1 VPNKSWEVTRRVYN
15 VFVLSSPSGDTV
27 EGDPTRA
34 DETDERAAAGPGK
47 GNLARPI
54 CRTINASADKKRMS
68 QV

>member
-1 VPNKSWEVTRRVYN
+1 MAVVRRVCN
-15 VFVLSSPSGDTV
+15 VFVLSSPSGDAV

-34 DETDERAAAGPGK
+34 DETDERAAAGPRK

-54 CRTINASADKKRMS
+54 RRTINASADKERIS

>member
-1 VPNKSWEVTRRVYN
+1 VPNKSWKWLGGFD

-47 GNLARPI
+47 GNLAGPI
-54 CRTINASADKKRMS
+54 RRTINASADKERML